1 MPIRLC
7 TIPRLDWTRLR
18 STVPTKP
25 IAQFSRPLTSILKSD
40 GKSGMVDGSL
50 SMLSK
55 SWILDLA
62 ANAGSFCRNSFIW
75 PKSGRMIKPIIIK
88 IKIQKAS
95 NARIIATTRDSLIMP
110 CAMRTCAIALTSG

>member
-1 MPIRLC
+1 M
-7 TIPRLDWTRLR
+7 
-18 STVPTKP
+18 
-25 IAQFSRPLTSILKSD
+25 TSILKSD

-62 ANAGSFCRNSFIW
+62 ANAGSFCRNSFIC
-75 PKSGRMIKPIIIK
+75 PKSGRMMKPIIIK

-95 NARIIATTRDSLIMP
+95 NARIIATTRD
-110 CAMRTCAIALTSG
+110 TCAIALTSG